1 MKFPTQYNPLPF
13 IRENYKTIASYL
25 FTIFFIGLGI
35 WYIDHEKGELTQV
48 KHLVFTSRWDWVTGG
63 IILSI
68 IYLFVHGLM
77 YKASF
82 ASVGSKVSLADS
94 TTLYL
99 KRNFVSVFLPAG
111 GVSSLAFFSGN
122 IEKKGVSKSQI
133 NFASSIYG
141 FVGILSVVVIAVPV
155 FIYAIIEG
163 TIGTQEWFGL
173 IAVFVLIGG
182 IYLIYRSIATNG
194 KLYQLIVKYIPM
206 VDVFLGEFR
215 ENKIERK
222 SFIHTFLFSMLIE
235 IIGITHIYIAMVALN
250 LPPSLTIATV
260 SYIVGVI
267 FLIISP
273 FLRGLGAVEASMTFM
288 LIKLGYSDASAVSI
302 TFLYRFMEFW
312 IPLLIGALSFLL
324 KINKLLMRI
333 VPALLILAL
342 GIVNVVSVLTPAI
355 PERLVFL
362 QNFLPVSAI
371 AASNYFVL
379 VAGLFLLV
387 TAAFML
393 KGLKM
398 AWYFALALCLLSL
411 IGNLTKAI
419 DYEEACFS
427 LIVIVALITSRKEYY
442 VKHNSRLRFLGI
454 QTMLLSIG
462 GVVLYGIIGFYFL
475 DSRHFN
481 VDFSFVQSV
490 KYTLENFV
498 LVESADLVP
507 QDAFARGF
515 LLSINI
521 SGFLS
526 IGFLVY
532 TLIRPYIIKDVTTP
546 EEFAYARQQVEKH
559 GNSAMDYFKTYQDKL
574 IYETPEIEGFI
585 SYRITG
591 NFAVVLESPVTAP
604 ENQKALIKSFD
615 KYCFESGVKSF
626 YYRVAEEN
634 LAPFI
639 ASGKKRLY
647 LGQEGVVD
655 LTTFTLDGGN
665 RKSIRNALKKVSD
678 QGYKSKLYI
687 APIKDGLL
695 QKIKNVSDE
704 WLAET
709 EREEIVF
716 SQGMFIWDELKKQT
730 IITVENSEEKIVA
743 FLNVIPDY
751 AEGEG
756 TYDLIR
762 KTNDAPNGVIDFIL
776 VELFKYLKAINCTS
790 VNLGFAPLSG
800 LDDPKNLTER
810 SMKFAYEK
818 IRSFSH
824 YKGLRDA
831 KDKFS
836 PVWHNKYLVYD
847 QDYDLIQVPAVL
859 SKVIKP

>member
-1 MKFPTQYNPLPF
+1 MKLPVKYNPVPF
-13 IRENYKTIASYL
+13 IRENYKIMFSYVFTL
-25 FTIFFIGLGI
+25 FFVGLGI
-35 WYIDHEKGELTQV
+35 WFIQHERAELQQV
-48 KHLVFTSRWDWVTGG
+48 RHLVVTSRWDWITLGV
-63 IILSI
+63 ILSI
-68 IYLFVHGLM
+68 VYVFVHGEM

-82 ASVGSKVSLADS
+82 AAVGSQVGLSDA
-94 TTLYL
+94 TMLYM

-122 IEKKGVSKSQI
+122 IEKKGVSKSQV

-141 FVGILSVVVIAVPV
+141 FVGILSVVVIAIPV
-155 FIYAIIEG
+155 FIYAIFEG
-163 TIGTQEWFGL
+163 SIGAGEWFGL
-173 IAVFVLIGG
+173 VAVFVLIGA
-182 IYLIYRSIATNG
+182 IYLLYRSVATNG
-194 KLYQLIVKYIPM
+194 RLYVLLVKYIPIA
-206 VDVFLGEFR
+206 DVFLGEFK
-215 ENKIERK
+215 NNQIERN
-222 SFIHTFLFSMLIE
+222 SFVRTFLWSMLIE
-235 IIGITHIYIAMVALN
+235 IFGIVHIYIAMVALN
-250 LPPSLTIATV
+250 IQPSLLIATV
-260 SYIVGVI
+260 SYVVGVV

-288 LIKLGYSDASAVSI
+288 LIRMGYSEAAAVSV

-312 IPLLIGALSFLL
+312 IPLLLGALSFLL

-342 GIVNVVSVLTPAI
+342 GIVNIVSVLTPAI
-355 PERLVFL
+355 HERLVFL
-362 QNFLPVSAI
+362 KNFLPVSAI

-393 KGLKM
+393 KGLRM

-419 DYEEACFS
+419 DYEEATFS
-427 LIVIVALITSRKEYY
+427 VIVIIALIASRKEYY
-442 VKHNSRLRFLGI
+442 VKHNSRLRYLGI
-454 QTMLLSIG
+454 QTTLLSVAA
-462 GVVLYGIIGFYFL
+462 VVLYGTIGFYFL
-475 DSRHFN
+475 DARHFN
-481 VDFSFVQSV
+481 VDFSFLQSV
-490 KYTLENFV
+490 RYTLENFV
-498 LVESADLVP
+498 LVESEDLIA
-507 QDAFARGF
+507 QDSFAQGF
-515 LLSINI
+515 LYSINF

-526 IGFLVY
+526 LAFLVY
-532 TLIRPYIIKDVTTP
+532 TLIRPYILKDVT
-546 EEFAYARQQVEKH
+546 EEAEFEWAKTQLAKY

-574 IYETPEIEGFI
+574 IYRSEEFEGFI
-585 SYRITG
+585 SYRISG
-591 NFAVVLESPVTAP
+591 NFAVVLESPVAAE
-604 ENQKALIKSFD
+604 ENVKPFIKSFD
-615 KYCFESGVKSF
+615 QYCFESGVKSF
-626 YYRVAEEN
+626 YYRVAEET
-634 LAPFI
+634 LGHFA
-639 ASGKKRLY
+639 ACGKKSIY

-655 LTTFTLDGGN
+655 LSTFTLEGGS
-665 RKSIRNALKKVSD
+665 RKSIRNALKKVAEKGF
-678 QGYKSKLYI
+678 QSKIYT

-695 QKIKNVSDE
+695 QKIKSVSDE
-704 WLAET
+704 WLEDT

-716 SQGMFIWDELKKQT
+716 SQGMFDWDELKNQT
-730 IITVENSEEKIVA
+730 IITVENAEEKIVA

-762 KTNDAPNGVIDFIL
+762 KTQDAPNGVIDFIL
-776 VELFKYLKAINCTS
+776 VELFKHLKDSGCTS
-790 VNLGFAPLSG
+790 VNIGFAPLSG
-800 LDDPKNLTER
+800 LEDPKNLTER

-836 PVWHNKYLVYD
+836 PVWYNKYLVYD